1 MGRKWWL
8 VVFAGVCIVVAVVV
22 SWPRDDEA
30 TVRVESADQ
39 QGICVRNLD
48 DARGYLS
55 NGPLAMYQRHG
66 FGLYRVELKS
76 TGEAIGLCGLIKR
89 DTLEHV
95 DIGYALFP
103 AYWGQGYAA
112 EATAATRDY
121 ARDTLQLPR
130 LLAICSP
137 DNAPS
142 IGLLQ
147 RLGLAYEGARE
158 FTPGVPSVVYGMDF

>member
-1 MGRKWWL
+1 MSVIETPRLRLDRLVLDDAPFILRLVNEPSWL
-8 VVFAGVCIVVAVVV
+8 QFIG
-22 SWPRDDEA
+22 DK
-30 TVRVESADQ
+30 
-39 QGICVRNLD
+39 GVRNLD